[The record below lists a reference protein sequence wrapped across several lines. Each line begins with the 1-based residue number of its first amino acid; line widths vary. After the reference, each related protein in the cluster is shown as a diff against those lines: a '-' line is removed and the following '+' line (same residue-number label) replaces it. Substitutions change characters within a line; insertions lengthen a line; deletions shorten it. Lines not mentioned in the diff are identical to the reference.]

1 LKYIHV
7 DNDQKLVFS
16 HTEIPSILAD
26 ECLVQ
31 VKAIGVNRA
40 DILQRQGLYPPPKG
54 ESLILGLE
62 VAGNII
68 QCGEQVNKWQVNDR
82 VFGLVAGGAYAQYV
96 VIKAS
101 QLFALPTHF
110 SYAQGAA
117 TAEVFLTAYQC
128 LFTIAKLEHDICSG
142 VDACDVDNSVD
153 DNIVNGNSK
162 QKSVLI
168 HAGASGVG
176 SAAIQLAKAAKCY
189 VVATVSN
196 KGKLQACLDFGA
208 DDVIN
213 YQEVDFVKWTK
224 SHHPQGFD
232 VIIDVVGGDYLT
244 RNIDVAA
251 LDSHIVMLAM
261 LSGRY
266 SQPLDIAKLLFKRIN
281 ITASTLRNRSEQY
294 KATLVANF
302 TQQFYAQFLE
312 KSIYPIIDHEY
323 SWSDADHAHQKML
336 RNENIGKLV
345 LLVNGDET
353 D

>member
-1 LKYIHV
+1 MQYIHV
-7 DNDQKLVFS
+7 DSHQKLVFS
-16 HTEIPSILAD
+16 HAEIPSISED

-40 DILQRQGLYPPPKG
+40 DILQRQGLYPPPRG

-68 QCGEQVNKWQVNDR
+68 QCGARVDKWQVNDR
-82 VFGLVAGGAYAQYV
+82 VFGLVAGGGYAQYV

-101 QLFALPTHF
+101 QLFALPAHF

-128 LFTIAKLEHDICSG
+128 LFTIAKLEFDTSSIN
-142 VDACDVDNSVD
+142 VDE
-153 DNIVNGNSK
+153 NIVNEHSK

-196 KGKLQACLDFGA
+196 KDKLQACLDFGA

-294 KATLVANF
+294 KAALVASF
-302 TQQFYAQFLE
+302 TQQFYSLLVQ
-312 KSIYPIIDHEY
+312 KNIYPIIDHEY
-323 SWSDADHAHQKML
+323 SWNDADSAHQKML

-345 LLVNGDET
+345 LLVSDDET